1 MFGSPWPP
9 SFALLRDQHMEITSG
24 AGFAKFMANV
34 RKRTLDVAHAIP
46 PDKEGWRLS
55 EESWSPIEV
64 LAHIGSIEHA
74 LWGASLRAGAPAE
87 SVENFS
93 SFATI
98 ASAID
103 YLKVTR
109 RDSEDYWTSLTPEQ
123 LDTQIKTPTGHSMLL
138 RRWLALAPEHEI
150 HHRSFLH
157 AYRKIWGLPSLPL
170 YGLTFQ
176 QLKELT
182 SSKT

>member
-74 LWGASLRAGAPAE
+74 LWGASLRAGAPADP
-87 SVENFS
+87 VENFS

>member
-1 MFGSPWPP
+1 
-9 SFALLRDQHMEITSG
+9 MEVTSG

-34 RKRTLDVAHAIP
+34 RKRTLDIANAIP
-46 PDKEGWRLS
+46 SEKERWRLS
-55 EESWSPIEV
+55 ADSWSPIEI
-64 LAHIGSIEHA
+64 LAHIGSTEHA
-74 LWGASLRAGAPAE
+74 LWGASLRSGAPG
-87 SVENFS
+87 SPDDDFS
-93 SFATI
+93 RFSTI

-103 YLKVTR
+103 YLKTTR
-109 RDSEDYWTSLTPEQ
+109 KDSEEYWTSLSPEQ
-123 LDTQIKTPTGHSMLL
+123 LDTEVKTPTGHRILL
-138 RRWLALAPEHEI
+138 RRWIALAAEHEI

-157 AYRKIWGLPSLPL
+157 AYRKIWGLPSFPL